1 MAKNVT
7 TPEDV
12 QIASMQK
19 GPARLYRLM
28 EPGDGTPW
36 EDRGSI
42 GTVTAFF
49 KTCFQSMFS
58 PGKLFESIRRPE
70 TAGDARVFVFICAGF
85 WAVAWV
91 LQDFL
96 SFRYENAHLPSRLQ
110 KDFSDLY
117 PILLIHLALAIVGTW
132 LLHMLVS
139 RLFYKL
145 VQAGDV
151 KAKAPAVLTY
161 NVYAYCLGPSILALI
176 PFYIGPGIAIAWIFF
191 LCVYAAITRL
201 AVKTS
206 GAITCNVLAF
216 GGLVGGGAIAYH
228 FLYWL
233 IGWLYS

>member
-1 MAKNVT
+1 
-7 TPEDV
+7 
-12 QIASMQK
+12 MQT

-42 GTVTAFF
+42 GPVAGFF
-49 KTCFQSMFS
+49 KTCIQSMFS

-70 TAGDARVFVFICAGF
+70 TAGDARAFVFICAGF
-85 WAVAWV
+85 WTVSWV
-91 LQDFL
+91 LHDYL
-96 SFRYENAHLPSRLQ
+96 WYRAENARTRRPEL
-110 KDFSDLY
+110 DFSDLY
-117 PILLIHLALAIVGTW
+117 PKLLIHIILAILGTW
-132 LLHMLVS
+132 LLHLLVS

-145 VQAGDV
+145 VQAGDA

-176 PFYIGPGIAIAWIFF
+176 PFHIGPAIAIAWIFF
-191 LCVYAAITRL
+191 LCIYAAIHRL

-216 GGLVGGGAIAYH
+216 GGLVGGSFVAYH
-228 FLYWL
+228 LVWWL
-233 IGWLYS
+233 VAWLYT